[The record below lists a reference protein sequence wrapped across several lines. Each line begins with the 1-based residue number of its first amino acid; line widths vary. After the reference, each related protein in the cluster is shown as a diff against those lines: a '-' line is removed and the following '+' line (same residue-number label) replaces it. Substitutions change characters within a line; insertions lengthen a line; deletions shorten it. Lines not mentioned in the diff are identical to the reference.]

1 MLQKLELR
9 INKASTK
16 ESSEEDYHSSHDL
29 KNELDFRPSCQ
40 NLINFFDKRTD
51 LDISSDSDDESEV
64 DTAAIEGEEKSKRK
78 ANESPESKDGFQ
90 TVSGKKGKNIKKNK
104 LN

>member
-64 DTAAIEGEEKSKRK
+64 DTAAIEGEETSKRK
-78 ANESPESKDGFQ
+78 VERGTQLRVGLSPPRENKD
-90 TVSGKKGKNIKKNK
+90 
-104 LN
+104 